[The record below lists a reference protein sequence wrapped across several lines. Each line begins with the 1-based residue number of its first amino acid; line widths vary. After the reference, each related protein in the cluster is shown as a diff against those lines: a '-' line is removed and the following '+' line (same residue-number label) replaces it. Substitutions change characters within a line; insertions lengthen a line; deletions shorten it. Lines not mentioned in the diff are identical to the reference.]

1 MRFQPT
7 WRVPFTRRLKCNV
20 CRKQLL
26 DEFQRQADQIIF
38 RSERQIT
45 VLWDTEKSRNL
56 TKNELNS
63 CIIEHFLKSFS

>member
-7 WRVPFTRRLKCNV
+7 WRVTFTRRLKCKV

-26 DEFQRQADQIIF
+26 DEFERQADQIVV
-38 RSERQIT
+38 RSERQIA

-56 TKNELNS
+56 AKNELIVVSLN
-63 CIIEHFLKSFS
+63 IF